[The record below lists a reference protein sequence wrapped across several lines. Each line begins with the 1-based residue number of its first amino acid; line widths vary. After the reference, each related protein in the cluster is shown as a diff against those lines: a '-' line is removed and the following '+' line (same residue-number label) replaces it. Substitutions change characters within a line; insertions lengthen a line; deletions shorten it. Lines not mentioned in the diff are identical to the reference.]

1 MKSRK
6 PTTKP
11 IQIYVGASKKKATK
25 VTLKD
30 CIMALTKSKALAM
43 TQGKLDDDSGS
54 WIQVRKKIPTGVIDI
69 EISFDP
75 ENDNNITSIKIW
87 ESKYIL
93 DEENQKQIA

>member
-11 IQIYVGASKKKATK
+11 IQIYAGVSKKKAIK

-30 CIMALTKSKALAM
+30 CIMALTESEALKM
-43 TQGKLDDDSGS
+43 TQGRLGDDSGS
-54 WIQVRKKIPTGVIDI
+54 WIQVRKKIPTGVIDV

-93 DEENQKQIA
+93 DEENEKQIA